1 MVVELAP
8 QEKGTGAYSRPR
20 AAFTGEVSSSS
31 FEAGRYRFYLGN
43 ACPWCHRVLLALV
56 VRGLA
61 PAVPPIPGRRG
72 GGGGGMMSGKSD
84 NNEKWPVAVTAAADD
99 AEKASRGG
107 WVFDAS
113 VEKDPVFGAPDLAR
127 VYALANGGSYSGR
140 CTAPLLLD
148 AKSKKIVSN
157 DSDGILRTL
166 DALDLSSSSSS
177 SSSSSPPSL
186 ASRVLLRPAELAPKI
201 DSLNEEIY
209 ANLANGV
216 YRCGFATEQ
225 SAYDAAALAV
235 ARQLD
240 ALEARLSESRFLLGD
255 RFTDADLR
263 LFPVVSRF
271 DAVYV
276 PLFRAAADPLALRW
290 PAVHAWCCD
299 VARLDTSRSND
310 GSGTSSSSSSSRL
323 GDTIDVAA
331 AKRSYFTSLF
341 PLNPSGIVPIGG
353 GGEAASAAAS
363 WQEGEAAAAL
373 AGKRGSS
380 AAVEDVF
387 WLR

>member
-1 MVVELAP
+1 M
-8 QEKGTGAYSRPR
+8 
-20 AAFTGEVSSSS
+20 
-31 FEAGRYRFYLGN
+31 
-43 ACPWCHRVLLALV
+43 
-56 VRGLA
+56 
-61 PAVPPIPGRRG
+61 
-72 GGGGGMMSGKSD
+72 
-84 NNEKWPVAVTAAADD
+84 
-99 AEKASRGG
+99 
-107 WVFDAS
+107 
-113 VEKDPVFGAPDLAR
+113 
-127 VYALANGGSYSGR
+127 
-140 CTAPLLLD
+140 
-148 AKSKKIVSN
+148 
-157 DSDGILRTL
+157 
-166 DALDLSSSSSS
+166 
-177 SSSSSPPSL
+177 
-186 ASRVLLRPAELAPKI
+186 LLRPAELAPKI